1 MRVELVIGQVLR
13 SVANGLMQLPQFSI
27 HRELH
32 KECFYKLVR
41 VINPERLEVDRLPFA
56 RGF

>member
-1 MRVELVIGQVLR
+1 MRVKLVIGQVLR

-32 KECFYKLVR
+32 KECFDELAGVADLK
-41 VINPERLEVDRLPFA
+41 RLSLI
-56 RGF
+56 GL